1 MVWCVSH
8 LPCFNN
14 QLESN
19 MTTEQKRYWQTSV
32 SDVEEASVFIRGYDL
47 GQIIGKL
54 SFASATYLLIRGK
67 LPTPGESRMMD
78 AVLCSVLDYSL
89 KKPGTA
95 AARFCVSGN
104 PSMVAGLAT
113 AVLSAGEYTLA
124 PDSGGAFI
132 AATYA
137 KFKSTDEPMSS
148 AANRVV
154 SELRANKQRV
164 PGLGHPNFRFTDPR
178 AQKLKC
184 IAQENGVWGD
194 VCDWYE
200 AIHTA
205 FIEQANKPDLVIN
218 EVGMLAAILSQ
229 MAFTPAEMTGLA
241 IISTMPGVVAHVSE
255 ELNSQTRI
263 RTIPDHDV
271 TYDRTRRELDADLS
285 SAGW

>member
-1 MVWCVSH
+1 
-8 LPCFNN
+8 
-14 QLESN
+14 

-137 KFKSTDEPMSS
+137 KFKNSDEPMSS
-148 AANRVV
+148 AADRVV
-154 SELRANKQRV
+154 SELRANKQQRV

-178 AQKLKC
+178 AQKLKR

-200 AIHTA
+200 AIHAA
-205 FIEQANKPDLVIN
+205 FIKQANKPDLVIN

-241 IISTMPGVVAHVSE
+241 LISTMPGVVAHVSE

-271 TYDRTRRELDADLS
+271 TYDRTRRELDADLN